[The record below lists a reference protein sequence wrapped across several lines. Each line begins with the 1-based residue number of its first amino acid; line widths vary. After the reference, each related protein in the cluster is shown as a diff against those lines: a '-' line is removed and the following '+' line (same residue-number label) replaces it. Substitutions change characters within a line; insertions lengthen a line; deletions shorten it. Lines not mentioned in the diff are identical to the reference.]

1 MGEETEERV
10 RRQYEEEGRR
20 DQIILRQDH
29 VAAIEHVT

>member
-20 DQIILRQDH
+20 EQIILRQDH
-29 VAAIEHVT
+29 LSPLS

>member
-20 DQIILRQDH
+20 EQIILRKDH
-29 VAAIEHVT
+29 PSSLS